1 MRVYVAVIGLLA
13 LGALFACLGAW
24 QLARADVSRATLAAF
39 EAGAAEPVR
48 AALPR
53 SLDEERRFE
62 RVQVRGEYE
71 LEPQFLL
78 DNMLHDGVAGY
89 HVLSALR
96 VHGLRE
102 RVLVNRG
109 WVPVGADRRVLPEV
123 AVSPGERTVVG
134 RLERLPRPGIR
145 LGEDSASGAPEPLLV
160 LQYPTAQ
167 TLAARLGEP
176 VLDYQL
182 LLDAAAPDG
191 YVREWRAPVLPPER
205 HLGYAVQW
213 WALGVGAVAAGLVL
227 GLRTLRR
234 TP

>member
-145 LGEDSASGAPEPLLV
+145 LGEDSASGAPDPCWCCNI
-160 LQYPTAQ
+160 QP
-167 TLAARLGEP
+167 RKP
-176 VLDYQL
+176 
-182 LLDAAAPDG
+182 
-191 YVREWRAPVLPPER
+191 WPPGSESPCSTISCCSMR
-205 HLGYAVQW
+205 P
-213 WALGVGAVAAGLVL
+213 
-227 GLRTLRR
+227 RR
-234 TP
+234 TATCASGAPRCCRRSGISATPCNGGRWAWVPWRQGSCSACEH